1 MAGIANNPLTR
12 VVPAVRVAATRHWR
26 ERFGH
31 DCCTTKSGGA
41 AVSCRGAGG
50 GYDRTERAGS
60 GHRIA
65 KLRLVRKVQADGSQQ
80 PCARNSVCRQ
90 ERKALKHQ
98 KRCPTAGPAVHTALP
113 PHAPPAPHAA
123 QRSQPPS
130 QPQYHPA
137 RIRSLLRPAQRPA
150 KPASF
155 PLGGAA
161 FEPGEA
167 LARIMLRVRCT
178 GARSERALCGHFG
191 PVGAEACAE
200 RFSRGSVGGLGATQ
214 SFT

>member
-1 MAGIANNPLTR
+1 M
-12 VVPAVRVAATRHWR
+12 
-26 ERFGH
+26 
-31 DCCTTKSGGA
+31 
-41 AVSCRGAGG
+41 SCRGAGG
-50 GYDRTERAGS
+50 GYDRTERAGW

-65 KLRLVRKVQADGSQQ
+65 KLRLVRKVQADGSQHYNRAQ
-80 PCARNSVCRQ
+80 ETVCADKK
-90 ERKALKHQ
+90 ERRSNIKSAV
-98 KRCPTAGPAVHTALP
+98 PPPAQQSTALP

-123 QRSQPPS
+123 QRSQPP
-130 QPQYHPA
+130 YLPA

-191 PVGAEACAE
+191 PVGAEECAE
-200 RFSRGSVGGLGATQ
+200 RFSLGSVGGLGATQ
-214 SFT
+214 GFT